1 MAGRRGKKKNIENN
15 LQGCIT
21 FEQYRF
27 YVFIFFLFVFLLTT
41 ETTATLASGASLF
54 SKQFFQT
61 NAAGFCYRKQ
71 KAQMRNER
79 NGIDFILSSSRHYF
93 VCWIRS
99 VCATAECSSLFS
111 NNHCYDV
118 LLMLLP
124 GVAFIHHLSKK
135 NKFNNNICIS

>member
-27 YVFIFFLFVFLLTT
+27 YVFIFLFLFVFLL
-41 ETTATLASGASLF
+41 TTATLASGASLF

-79 NGIDFILSSSRHYF
+79 IGIDLILSSSRHYF
-93 VCWIRS
+93 VC
-99 VCATAECSSLFS
+99 
-111 NNHCYDV
+111 
-118 LLMLLP
+118 
-124 GVAFIHHLSKK
+124 
-135 NKFNNNICIS
+135 